1 MPKKPFS
8 GKAKK
13 AQLLA
18 KRERKAG
25 GGNLLLASKFK
36 DDLEEDDD
44 SEKFNKHK
52 DVNVSGDKSGRNRF
66 KLQFKAES
74 KKEIAEQREKAQNPV
89 EKVTDLTSTT
99 EMYFDDFHDFPERPE
114 WKEGWSKERLEMGE
128 QKYFREYVNKKLQS
142 DEEEENGEKV
152 SFFELNLE
160 TWRQFWRVIE
170 MSDILLLILDI
181 RYATATFP
189 PSLYEYVVKKE
200 KSLILVLN
208 KIDLIPPELSAAW
221 KAYLTE
227 KFPHLHVVFFTS
239 FPSYNLVNV
248 NRNGMRIKKL
258 KANFGVAKEGAL
270 QIMKLCEEVSK
281 VDLGDWKK
289 RINGEDSR
297 EFTVEENES
306 KLLTIGTIG
315 HPNVGKS
322 SLINS
327 ILGKK
332 LVSVSRT
339 PGHTKHF
346 QTIFLTK
353 NVRLCDCPGL
363 VFPSKVPK
371 PLQILMGSFPISQVR
386 EPYSVVG
393 FLAERLDLPELLN
406 IKLDEDEESWSAFGI
421 CSAWAELRKYT
432 TARTSRPDTYRAA
445 NQILRMALEG
455 KICLALEPP
464 NFDLQDYVNHP
475 DTEFVREVLGKE
487 ILEDVSEEYDAAEAS
502 SSDNEDEEGHIE
514 KVVLEEYPPHKRRQ
528 APPYKDDSL
537 EKDVVYKNPFDA
549 LADESD

>member
-13 AQLLA
+13 AQLVT
-18 KRERKAG
+18 KRLRKAG
-25 GGNLLLASKFK
+25 GGNLLLASKF
-36 DDLEEDDD
+36 EDDP
-44 SEKFNKHK
+44 EGFNKHK
-52 DVNVSGDKSGRNRF
+52 DVQQSQDKPDRNRF
-66 KLQFKAES
+66 KLQFQPES
-74 KKEIAEQREKAQNPV
+74 KKEIAEKREKAQNPI
-89 EKVTDLTSTT
+89 EKVTDLTCTT
-99 EMYFDDFHDFPERPE
+99 EMYFDEHHDLPERPE
-114 WKEGWSKERLEMGE
+114 WKEGWSKERLEMSE
-128 QKYFREYVNKKLQS
+128 QKYFREYVNKKLQN
-142 DEEEENGEKV
+142 DEDEENGQKI

-189 PSLYEYVVKKE
+189 PSLYEYVVRKQ

-239 FPSYNLVNV
+239 FPSYSLVNV
-248 NRNGMRIKKL
+248 KRNGLRIKKL
-258 KANFGVAKEGAL
+258 KANFGIAKEGAL
-270 QIMKLCEEVSK
+270 QILNICEEVSK
-281 VDLGDWKK
+281 VDLSDWKK
-289 RINGEDSR
+289 RVNGEGSR

-322 SLINS
+322 MLINS
-327 ILGKK
+327 LLGKK

-393 FLAERLDLPELLN
+393 FLAERLNLPEILN
-406 IKLDEDEESWSAFGI
+406 IKLDEDEVRWSAFGI
-421 CSAWAELRKYT
+421 CSAWADLRKYT
-432 TARTSRPDTYRAA
+432 TARTNRPDTYRAA

-464 NFDLQDYVNHP
+464 SYDQAAFVNHS

-487 ILEDVSEEYDAAEAS
+487 IVEDVNDDYDVAEVS
-502 SSDNEDEEGHIE
+502 LSEDEEEQEVTE
-514 KVVLEEYPPHKRRQ
+514 KVVLEEYPPHKNRQ
-528 APPYKDDSL
+528 APPNAG
-537 EKDVVYKNPFDA
+537 EKFDKKVVYKNPFDA

>member
-25 GGNLLLASKFK
+25 GKTLLLGSNYP
-36 DDLEEDDD
+36 DDPEET
-44 SEKFNKHK
+44 SEKKNKLD
-52 DVNVSGDKSGRNRF
+52 DVDLQGDRTGRNRY
-66 KLQFKAES
+66 KLQFKPES
-74 KKEIAEQREKAQNPV
+74 KKEIAEKREKAQNPIK
-89 EKVTDLTSTT
+89 KVTDLVSTT
-99 EMYFDDFHDFPERPE
+99 EMYFDTSHDFPERPE
-114 WKEGWSKERLEMGE
+114 WKEGWSKEKLEMSE
-128 QKYFREYVNKKLQS
+128 QRYFREYVTKKLENEDS
-142 DEEEENGEKV
+142 DDDTGSTI

-170 MSDILLLILDI
+170 MSDVLLLILDI

-189 PSLYEYVVKKE
+189 PSLYDYVVEKN

-208 KIDLIPPELSAAW
+208 KIDLIPPELSSAW

-227 KFPHLHVVFFTS
+227 KFPCLHVVFFTS

-248 NRNGMRIKKL
+248 SRGGLRIKKL
-258 KANFGVAKEGAL
+258 KANFKIAKEGAL
-270 QIMKLCEEVSK
+270 QILKICEEVVNK
-281 VDLGDWKK
+281 NLDDWKK
-289 RINGEDSR
+289 RINGENNTR
-297 EFTVEENES
+297 EFTVEDDES
-306 KLLTIGTIG
+306 KVLTIGTIG

-327 ILGKK
+327 LLGKK

-386 EPYSVVG
+386 EPYSVVS
-393 FLAERLDLPELLN
+393 FLAERLELPELLN
-406 IKLDEDEESWSAFGI
+406 LKLDEEEEAWSAFGI
-421 CSAWAELRKYT
+421 CSAWAELRRYT

-445 NQILRMALEG
+445 NEILRMALEG

-464 NFDLQDYVNHP
+464 DFDPEAFVNHP
-475 DTEFVREVLGKE
+475 DTEFVKEVLGKE
-487 ILEDVSEEYDAAEAS
+487 EDIENITEEDEDDES
-502 SSDNEDEEGHIE
+502 SSQEDEERQTPSH
-514 KVVLEEYPPHKRRQ
+514 LEYPPHKNRQ
-528 APPYKDDSL
+528 PPPGNEPTNVGHKA
-537 EKDVVYKNPFDA
+537 YKNPFTA
-549 LADESD
+549 LADVESESD

>member
-18 KRERKAG
+18 KRDRKAG
-25 GGNLLLASKFK
+25 GGNMLLASKFN
-36 DDLEEDDD
+36 DDPEDDD
-44 SEKFNKHK
+44 SVKFNKHT
-52 DVNVSGDKSGRNRF
+52 DVNVSSDKAGRNRF

-74 KKEIAEQREKAQNPV
+74 KKEVAEQREKAQNPI
-89 EKVTDLTSTT
+89 EKVADLTSTT
-99 EMYFDDFHDFPERPE
+99 EMYFDTAHDLPERPE

-128 QKYFREYVNKKLQS
+128 QKYFREYVNEKLQNEE
-142 DEEEENGEKV
+142 DEETENKI
-152 SFFELNLE
+152 SYFELNLE

-189 PSLYEYVVKKE
+189 PSLYEYVVQKQKT
-200 KSLILVLN
+200 LILVLN

-227 KFPHLHVVFFTS
+227 KFPQLHVVFFTS

-248 NRNGMRIKKL
+248 SRNGLRIKKL
-258 KANFGVAKEGAL
+258 KANFGIAKEGAL
-270 QIMKLCEEVSK
+270 QILELCEKVSK
-281 VDLGDWKK
+281 VDLSDWKS
-289 RINGEDSR
+289 RITGENSR
-297 EFTVEENES
+297 DFTVEENES

-327 ILGKK
+327 LLGKK

-371 PLQILMGSFPISQVR
+371 PLQILMGSFPISQV
-386 EPYSVVG
+386 
-393 FLAERLDLPELLN
+393 
-406 IKLDEDEESWSAFGI
+406 
-421 CSAWAELRKYT
+421 
-432 TARTSRPDTYRAA
+432 
-445 NQILRMALEG
+445 
-455 KICLALEPP
+455 
-464 NFDLQDYVNHP
+464 
-475 DTEFVREVLGKE
+475 
-487 ILEDVSEEYDAAEAS
+487 
-502 SSDNEDEEGHIE
+502 
-514 KVVLEEYPPHKRRQ
+514 
-528 APPYKDDSL
+528 
-537 EKDVVYKNPFDA
+537 
-549 LADESD
+549 